1 MVMNIEMRRMERK
14 VMGSAAHHRGTEVT
28 ENRNRVHH
36 RGTEVTEE
44 SSLFFIAAERSAMK
58 KQLACGCVN
67 LAAGS
72 VASAYGFSTHGDDV
86 NIPIGVPQLPYRRW
100 STRGRAKT
108 PNS

>member
-1 MVMNIEMRRMERK
+1 VAKSIYFGKYSFNTGTIACVKAARRRAEKNI
-14 VMGSAAHHRGTEVT
+14 
-28 ENRNRVHH
+28 HH